1 MLSEGLLIG
10 YYRKNVSWV
19 ISSIPDFFVST
30 ALVRNCSMQDLHWG
44 MRTLSCGIWDL
55 LPLPGIEPRLPWFQS
70 QVYMLRILKLLC
82 LAQNFLLISSRS
94 TNSTAIFWKSS
105 WIFFFFKDPCM
116 SQTAFFPFTNSKCS
130 VNGATIHPIA
140 TIYLI
145 ENWTSSQQSLLPD
158 SSFLSHTSNK
168 IIQDIIFYW
177 D

>member
-30 ALVRNCSMQDLHWG
+30 ALVRSCSMQDLHWG

-82 LAQNFLLISSRS
+82 LAQNFLLKSSRS
-94 TNSTAIFWKSS
+94 TNSTLCGRAHG
-105 WIFFFFKDPCM
+105 FFFFLKTLPFLKLP
-116 SQTAFFPFTNSKCS
+116 SFPS
-130 VNGATIHPIA
+130 PIQ
-140 TIYLI
+140 
-145 ENWTSSQQSLLPD
+145 NVQ
-158 SSFLSHTSNK
+158 
-168 IIQDIIFYW
+168 
-177 D
+177 

>member
-105 WIFFFFKDPCM
+105 WIFFFLRSFQKKKKKILPCLKLP
-116 SQTAFFPFTNSKCS
+116 SFPS
-130 VNGATIHPIA
+130 PIQ
-140 TIYLI
+140 
-145 ENWTSSQQSLLPD
+145 NVQ
-158 SSFLSHTSNK
+158 
-168 IIQDIIFYW
+168 
-177 D
+177 